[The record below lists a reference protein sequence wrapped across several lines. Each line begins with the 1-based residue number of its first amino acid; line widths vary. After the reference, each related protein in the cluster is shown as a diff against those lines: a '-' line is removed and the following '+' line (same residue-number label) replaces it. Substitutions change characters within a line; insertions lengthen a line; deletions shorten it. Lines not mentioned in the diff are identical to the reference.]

1 MRPLRTV
8 TGLVGAMLLA
18 AAIASCSGPPPSPSP
33 SPTSD
38 TNSGTTPTRE
48 VIPLDVR
55 MAGKIHCA
63 MFPYGC
69 VARVSVLPP
78 DAEVTDAW
86 RPPDTDP
93 VWAPDYD
100 DGVTSTDHLSAT
112 PAGNPPMLAPGKHLV
127 VVSLLG
133 SYDVASYDA
142 AGNIATDLLARC
154 SMPIDAVAGA
164 DRVSA
169 VVTFVP
175 GDSFA
180 GTCAIRVEAP

>member
-1 MRPLRTV
+1 MLQVKTATR
-8 TGLVGAMLLA
+8 LVGATILA
-18 AAIASCSGPPPSPSP
+18 AAIAACSGPMPGPTQ

-38 TNSGTTPTRE
+38 TTSGTTPTRE

-78 DAEVTDAW
+78 DAEVSEPW

-93 VWAPDYD
+93 VWIPDAD
-100 DGVTSTDHLSAT
+100 DGTTTADHLSAT
-112 PAGNPPMLAPGKHLV
+112 PAGNAPMLAPGAHLV

-133 SYDVASYDA
+133 SYDTPSFDA
-142 AGNIATDLLARC
+142 AGHAATDLLARC
-154 SMPIDAVAGA
+154 STPVDAVAGS
-164 DRVSA
+164 DRISA

-175 GDSFA
+175 GDNFA
-180 GTCAIRVEAP
+180 GTCSIRVEAP